1 VDYRYVVIGLNIL
14 AISAG
19 FVIIS
24 ILQNLEVLLGI
35 SFSIMILGVIIL
47 SIGLTYVEP
56 LDKLY
61 RASYRII
68 SLLFTKILEDS
79 DLLYG
84 GVLRTCLNDKNLL
97 VLGHKG
103 VSCKD
108 AYPGI
113 GVVGGKV
120 FVAIPLSMLIKSY
133 PLLEGSENI
142 IDEYT
147 LESVIKEKIVHEYSI
162 CRDVKVERKN
172 DVVKITYYGLRKEVI
187 DLVKKPVNPLKYLTI
202 ALLSV
207 ASKQDALFEEEELVE
222 DNYVQVVKLV

>member
-1 VDYRYVVIGLNIL
+1 MDYRYVIIGLNIL
-14 AISAG
+14 AISTG

-35 SFSIMILGVIIL
+35 SFSVMILGVIIL

-84 GVLRTCLNDKNLL
+84 GVVKTCLGDKNLL
-97 VLGHKG
+97 VLSHRR
-103 VSCKD
+103 VSCND
-108 AYPGI
+108 VYPGI

-120 FVAIPLSMLIKSY
+120 FIAIPLSMLTSSY
-133 PLLEGSENI
+133 PLEGSGNV
-142 IDEYT
+142 IDEYS
-147 LESVIKEKIVHEYSI
+147 LESIFREKIIHEYNI
-162 CRDVKVERKN
+162 CKDIRVEKTG
-172 DVVKITYYGLRKEVI
+172 DEVKITYYGLRKEVI
-187 DLVKKPVNPLKYLTI
+187 DLVKKPVNPLKYISI

-207 ASKQDALFEEEELVE
+207 VSNREAVFKEEELVE
-222 DNYVQVVKLV
+222 DNYVQAIELV